1 MSNPFWPLFGLR
13 VRTPRLELRYP
24 DDDDLASIAAL
35 AAQGIHDPDTMP
47 FNVPWTRAES
57 PALERGVVQFLWSRR
72 GELSPDRWALPFLA
86 SEGSQAVGVQELSA
100 QQFPVTR
107 AVESGSWLVRSAHGR
122 GIGREMRAAVLH
134 LAFEGLG
141 AVEAYSASF
150 DDNPASEAVSRAN
163 GYEPN
168 GSTLFPREG
177 TPARSNQWV
186 LTRERWLDRRRD
198 DIELRGLDACRELL
212 GVR

>member
-1 MSNPFWPLFGLR
+1 
-13 VRTPRLELRYP
+13 
-24 DDDDLASIAAL
+24 
-35 AAQGIHDPDTMP
+35 
-47 FNVPWTRAES
+47 
-57 PALERGVVQFLWSRR
+57 
-72 GELSPDRWALPFLA
+72 
-86 SEGSQAVGVQELSA
+86 VQELSA

-168 GSTLFPREG
+168 GSTMFAREG
-177 TPARSNQWV
+177 KPARSNKWV
-186 LTRERWLDRRRD
+186 LTRDRWLDRRRD
-198 DIELRGLDACRELL
+198 DIDLLGLDACRELL

>member
-72 GELSPDRWALPFLA
+72 GELSPDRWTLPFLA
-86 SEGSQAVGVQELSA
+86 SEGSQAVGVQELSGKL
-100 QQFPVTR
+100 FPVTR

-177 TPARSNQWV
+177 RPARSNQWV
-186 LTRERWLDRRRD
+186 LTRDRWLDRRRD